1 MMQDVVIKE
10 QCQSEETLT
19 FSGFELSKYAP
30 RLLLVNDYFAKEV
43 QMQKYKAKHINN
55 LVFKIA
61 SKPEF
66 ITVMF

>member
-1 MMQDVVIKE
+1 MQDVVIKE

-30 RLLLVNDYFAKEV
+30 RPSLVTAYSAQDV
-43 QMQKYKAKHINN
+43 QMQTDKAKHIDN